1 MQSYCWREM
10 LIISEKNYIRYDLMK
25 NSLSDEQK
33 NALKYVS
40 NAEKRGIIKAE
51 EEQFRKLT
59 AEEKAREKLHFI
71 SDERFN
77 QLTIEA
83 RKNGAIIICGGE
95 EVNKYLDK
103 QGVAA
108 AIIGDTILFRDNVC
122 VSEVLEETY
131 HFKQNLIE
139 LNVGKPK
146 RELLNE
152 IDAKKWL
159 LGVVDKYNIPRNE
172 TEITQKQ
179 LKTYERLLGE
189 SK

>member
-1 MQSYCWREM
+1 
-10 LIISEKNYIRYDLMK
+10 
-25 NSLSDEQK
+25 
-33 NALKYVS
+33 
-40 NAEKRGIIKAE
+40 
-51 EEQFRKLT
+51 
-59 AEEKAREKLHFI
+59 
-71 SDERFN
+71 
-77 QLTIEA
+77 
-83 RKNGAIIICGGE
+83 
-95 EVNKYLDK
+95 
-103 QGVAA
+103 
-108 AIIGDTILFRDNVC
+108 
-122 VSEVLEETY
+122 VLEETY

-189 SK
+189 SE